1 MEIPNLTESILQ
13 NLVPMPAD
21 SPKGTT
27 TDQIQESTSQESP
40 PEAYSNLQNA
50 DLNCDY
56 SLSQDWWCDA
66 FINKKMFP
74 WLWDVDASIVRE
86 KQQAGRW
93 NWELLARQL
102 SHTKIHTPD
111 DMSLR
116 LPLPLRNRRRIWR
129 LLEEARVDDIAGPE
143 GKALAARA
151 EERKRLVDMLPPP
164 PPNFKPARFPIAG
177 IKQPGP

>member
-21 SPKGTT
+21 SSKGAT
-27 TDQIQESTSQESP
+27 TDQIQESKSQESHS
-40 PEAYSNLQNA
+40 EAYFNLQNA

-56 SLSQDWWCDA
+56 TLSQDWWCDA
-66 FINKKMFP
+66 LVNKKMFP
-74 WLWDVDASIVRE
+74 WLWDVDASMVRE

-93 NWELLARQL
+93 NWELLAHQL

-111 DMSLR
+111 DITLR

-143 GKALAARA
+143 GKALAARRV
-151 EERKRLVDMLPPP
+151 EERKRLDMLPRP
-164 PPNFKPARFPIAG
+164 PPNFKPVPFPIAG
-177 IKQPGP
+177 IKHPGP